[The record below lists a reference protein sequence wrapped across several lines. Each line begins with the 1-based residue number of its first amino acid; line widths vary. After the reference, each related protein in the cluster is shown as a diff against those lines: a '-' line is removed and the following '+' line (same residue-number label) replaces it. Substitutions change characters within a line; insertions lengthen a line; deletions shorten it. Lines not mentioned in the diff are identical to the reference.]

1 MKRDWIRTMVSKLA
15 ATLAVLL
22 FLLLVPAVAAGSLPL
37 WGALLLGALGVV
49 VLNGACGV
57 LLALQAGEEAPRQEQ
72 PVPSA
77 VPLRVVRGGRAA

>member
-49 VLNGACGV
+49 C
-57 LLALQAGEEAPRQEQ
+57 
-72 PVPSA
+72 
-77 VPLRVVRGGRAA
+77 

>member
-37 WGALLLGALGVV
+37 WGALLLGTLGVV

-57 LLALQAGEEAPRQEQ
+57 LLALQAGEAAPQQEQ